1 MKYKGII
8 ILLALIMMLSGC
20 QNTEEKIYQITFDT
34 AGGSVIEP
42 LNVKEFERAMLP
54 SPTRNGLQFIGWV
67 DKSNLSTDPIF
78 ELSSV
83 DKPIELLAKWQFT
96 VTYYNRFSEVIQ
108 TKEYVLGA
116 NTQLEEYVEESDEL
130 DFSGWFDQ
138 DGMLYQNTN
147 TITSHISLYSTFEYM
162 IDFVTNSGDNLQP
175 IQVKLSED
183 ADLPTLTKEH
193 YTFLGWYTDD
203 ALSNRIESTVELDSH
218 TTLYAKWSLSTD
230 YLSNLIFEEEGNDLV
245 LAGSIVQIDQVIV
258 PTMVDGK
265 KVVGIKENAFINQTM
280 ITSLIFEESSNIVY
294 IGRSAFASTSITS
307 LILPESLTTI
317 KFGAFKGVSTLTEVS
332 FPQYLEILEKEVF
345 LSTGW
350 YQQLRNTQFI
360 VNHILFFYKGS
371 ESSITIPSHVNQIYD
386 FAFESNT
393 SIKTIYFEENSNVQT
408 ISEFAFYGSRVETIH
423 VPDSITTIE
432 NRAFENHLYIRNL
445 HFGSGSNLLSIG
457 EHAFEKSGLTTA
469 LFPST
474 VTSVGIDA
482 FAQTPWLGEFESDF
496 VVIGDILVR
505 FKGHITTVTIPNTIR
520 VIGPKAMGF
529 NFVKHVIISNSVES
543 IEKQAFVGTHLDS
556 VTFEANS
563 KLKYIGEEA
572 FLNNYVKGDI
582 AIPSSV
588 EFIADGAFNNCINL
602 KSISFSTE
610 QPPVIQSLFLPADE
624 ARIKIY
630 VPAEYLTIYQAD
642 INFSRYASIILSK

>member
-20 QNTEEKIYQITFDT
+20 QNTEETTYQITFDT
-34 AGGSVIEP
+34 AGGNIIEP
-42 LNVKEFERAMLP
+42 LTTKEFSDVTLP

-67 DKSNLSTDPIF
+67 DKLNVSMEPIF
-78 ELSSV
+78 ELSNV
-83 DKPIELLAKWQFT
+83 DKSIELLAKWQFT
-96 VTYYNRFSEVIQ
+96 ITYYNRFLEVIQ

-116 NTQLEEYVEESDEL
+116 NSQLEEYIEESNEL
-130 DFSGWFDQ
+130 DFLGWFDQ
-138 DGMLYQNTN
+138 DGRLYQNTN
-147 TITSHISLYSTFEYM
+147 TITSHISLYSAFEFT
-162 IDFVTNSGDNLQP
+162 IDFVTNAIEDLEP
-175 IQVKLSED
+175 VQVKLSED
-183 ADLPTLTKEH
+183 IDLPIPIKAH
-193 YTFLGWYTDD
+193 YTFIGWYTDD
-203 ALSNRIESTVELDSH
+203 ALSKKVESTVELDSH
-218 TTLYAKWSLSTD
+218 TTLYAKWSLSAE
-230 YLSNLIFEEEGNDLV
+230 YLSNLIFEAEGNELV
-245 LAGSIVQIDQVIV
+245 LAGSIAPIDQVIV
-258 PTMVDGK
+258 PSMVGEK
-265 KVVGIKENAFINQTM
+265 KVIGIKDNAFINQNM
-280 ITSLIFEESSNIVY
+280 ITALIFEESSNIVY
-294 IGRSAFASTSITS
+294 IGRSAFAATSITS

-317 KFGAFKGVSTLTEVS
+317 KFGAFKGVSTLMEVS
-332 FPQYLEILEKEVF
+332 FPEYLEILEKEAF

-360 VNHILFFYKGS
+360 INHILFFYKGS

-386 FAFESNT
+386 YAFESNT
-393 SIKTIYFEENSNVQT
+393 SIKTIYFEENSNLQT

-423 VPDSITTIE
+423 VPNSITTIE

-520 VIGPKAMGF
+520 VIGPKAMAF

-588 EFIADGAFNNCINL
+588 ELIADGAFNNCINL

-610 QPPVIQSLFLPADE
+610 QPPVIQSIFLPADE

-630 VPAEYLTIYQAD
+630 VPAEYLTIYQTN